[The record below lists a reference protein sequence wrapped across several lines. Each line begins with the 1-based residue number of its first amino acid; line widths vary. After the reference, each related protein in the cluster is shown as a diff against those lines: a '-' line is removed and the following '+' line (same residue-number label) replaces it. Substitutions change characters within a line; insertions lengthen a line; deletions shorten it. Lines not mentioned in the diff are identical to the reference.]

1 MEFKK
6 SIWQIGKEDNRK
18 FLQIKLTRKHNLASF
33 MIGILVAAIIML
45 PFACLVFECIVIVWY
60 NRRAKYAF
68 LAIAWGLILLCNGIA
83 NYSTIRAAKSWNSDM
98 IDLQRIDEKAV
109 FFYQTFNPGFAFFI
123 FMIMM
128 FFAVMS

>member
-45 PFACLVFECIVIVWY
+45 PFACLVFECIEIVWPLRCFATSSLY
-60 NRRAKYAF
+60 SLMHVARVEIKSIVLISYF
-68 LAIAWGLILLCNGIA
+68 LL
-83 NYSTIRAAKSWNSDM
+83 IRASS
-98 IDLQRIDEKAV
+98 
-109 FFYQTFNPGFAFFI
+109 
-123 FMIMM
+123 
-128 FFAVMS
+128 